1 MNVEEKYVLTLTR
14 KQAYM
19 VQDACELFARLKI
32 GQFNRITEHLLDL
45 GLNDYCERRD
55 NANDLLRIVSC
66 IIFGRNIYGSPE
78 LKQDETHYRA
88 WDIYTVLRHAMWEHD
103 NPDPKRRDGWCVFA
117 DTPYTHTSEPLPEC
131 KVLAGKER
139 AEG

>member
-1 MNVEEKYVLTLTR
+1 MEEKYVLTLTR

-55 NANDLLRIVSC
+55 NANDLLRVVSNV
-66 IIFGRNIYGSPE
+66 IFGRNAYGSPE
-78 LKQDETHYRA
+78 LKQDEIHYRA
-88 WDIYTVLRHAMWEHD
+88 WDIYTVLRHAMWKHD
-103 NPDPKRRDGWCVFA
+103 NPDPEGMAKWCVA
-117 DTPYTHTSEPLPEC
+117 SDTPRSHTDEPLPKC
-131 KVLAGKER
+131 KVVTGKGSADR
-139 AEG
+139 